1 MGNLFKFVERL
12 EAVPD
17 SPAWKGYF
25 DLISVHTVADIIAR
39 SVIAS
44 SNRTSESGV
53 KYQYEAGEIVYP
65 LSTMKDMM
73 QLGSDFPVR
82 VLGLRNWVDEAQAK
96 GLNPMLAAYLRASVG
111 ENTRLAF
118 PKLIKGST

>member
-25 DLISVHTVADIIAR
+25 NLISAHTVAGTVTR
-39 SVIAS
+39 SVVAS
-44 SNRTSESGV
+44 SNRTSGSGV
-53 KYQYEAGEIVYP
+53 QYQHEAGEIVYP
-65 LSTMKDMM
+65 LSTMKDTM

-82 VLGLRNWVDEAQAK
+82 VLGLRDWVDEAQAK
-96 GLNPMLAAYLRASVG
+96 GLHPMLATYLRARVG
-111 ENTRLAF
+111 ENTGWRS
-118 PKLIKGST
+118 PN